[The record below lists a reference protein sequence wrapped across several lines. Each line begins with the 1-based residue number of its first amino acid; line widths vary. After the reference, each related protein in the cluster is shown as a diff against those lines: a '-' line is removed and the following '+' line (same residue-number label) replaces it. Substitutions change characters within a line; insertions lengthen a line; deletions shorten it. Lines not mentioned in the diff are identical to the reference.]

1 MRKRILALALTGLVL
16 YGVAPAVVDVLGGWR
31 SLDEVAPQWWIA
43 VVVSQVAGWGCLW
56 AVQRLALHTRPWFG
70 VVTSQLASGAL
81 GRVVP
86 GGAAAAAA
94 LQYRMLAQAG
104 LQRATIATGLTAGS
118 LLLLGALAA
127 LPLLAVPALVAGR
140 TIPRGLLNAG
150 AFALVV
156 FAFLFSIG
164 ALLMVSDRAIDW
176 VGRAATSVMR
186 RVRRK
191 RPAPEDLPERLRDE
205 RDLIRRTLGRK
216 WPGALAAAEGRWLF
230 DFLTLLAAL
239 EAVHARPRL
248 TLALLAYCTAQLLA
262 QVPITPGGL
271 GIVEAGM
278 TGALALAGV
287 PAAAATVATLAYR
300 LASYWLPLPCGAVAY
315 VVHRRRYGAA
325 EGGAPPPVVSPAG
338 GGAA

>member
-1 MRKRILALALTGLVL
+1 MRNRILALALTGLVL
-16 YGVAPAVVDVLGGWR
+16 YGVAPAVIKVLGGWR
-31 SLDEVAPQWWIA
+31 DIDQVAPQWWLAVIA
-43 VVVSQVAGWGCLW
+43 TQVAGWGCLW
-56 AVQRLALHTRPWFG
+56 ALQRLALHTRPWFG
-70 VVTSQLASGAL
+70 VITSQLASGAL

-140 TIPRGLLNAG
+140 AIPRGLLNAG

-156 FAFLFSIG
+156 FAFLFSVG
-164 ALLMVSDRAIDW
+164 ALLMVSDRAIGW
-176 VGRAATSVMR
+176 VGRAVTSVMR

-191 RPAPEDLPERLRDE
+191 RPAPEDLPERLRAE
-205 RDLIRRTLGRK
+205 RDLIRGTLGHK
-216 WPGALAAAEGRWLF
+216 WPAAVAAALGRWLL

-287 PAAAATVATLAYR
+287 PAAAAAVATLAYR
-300 LASYWLPLPCGAVAY
+300 LASYWLPLPVGAVAWA
-315 VVHRRRYGAA
+315 VHRRRYGEA
-325 EGGAPPPVVSPAG
+325 EELAGPAE
-338 GGAA
+338 AVT

>member
-1 MRKRILALALTGLVL
+1 MRRRILGLALTALML
-16 YGVAPAVVDVLGGWR
+16 YGVAPAVVDVLGGGR
-31 SLDEVAPQWWIA
+31 DLDRLSPGWWAAVIA
-43 VVVSQVAGWGCLW
+43 TQIAGWPCLW
-56 AVQRLALHTRPWFG
+56 VVQRLALNRAPWFP
-70 VVTSQLASGAL
+70 VATSQLASGAL

-86 GGAAAAAA
+86 GGAAATAA

-104 LQRATIATGLTAGS
+104 LERAKIATGLTAGS

-127 LPLLAVPALVAGR
+127 LPLLAIPAFVAGR
-140 TIPRGLLNAG
+140 TIPHGLLNAG

-156 FAFLFSIG
+156 FVFLFSVG

-205 RDLIRRTLGRK
+205 RDLIRGTLGHK
-216 WPGALAAAEGRWLF
+216 WPGAVAAALGRWLL

-248 TLALLAYCTAQLLA
+248 TLALLA
-262 QVPITPGGL
+262 
-271 GIVEAGM
+271 
-278 TGALALAGV
+278 
-287 PAAAATVATLAYR
+287 
-300 LASYWLPLPCGAVAY
+300 
-315 VVHRRRYGAA
+315 
-325 EGGAPPPVVSPAG
+325 
-338 GGAA
+338 